1 MKNFLIYCFF
11 FVGIFAY
18 GQNKVTG
25 TVADEEGMALPGATI
40 IIQNTS
46 IGVSTDFDGNFEI
59 EVDKGQIL
67 EFSFIGYMTQE
78 ITVGDSDTIDINLQ
92 PDNQL
97 EEVVV
102 TSLGFK
108 VLKDQQGSSS
118 SVVSTDAVVR
128 SGEPTLLNSDRKS
141 VV

>member
-1 MKNFLIYCFF
+1 
-11 FVGIFAY
+11 
-18 GQNKVTG
+18 
-25 TVADEEGMALPGATI
+25 MALPGATV

-67 EFSFIGYMTQE
+67 EFSYIGYTTQQV
-78 ITVGDSDTIDINLQ
+78 TVGDSYTIDVNLQ
-92 PDNQL
+92 PDNEL
-97 EEVVV
+97 DEVVV

-118 SVVSTDAVVR
+118 SVVSTEAVVR
-128 SGEPTLLNSDRKS
+128 SGEPTLLNSLS
-141 VV
+141 